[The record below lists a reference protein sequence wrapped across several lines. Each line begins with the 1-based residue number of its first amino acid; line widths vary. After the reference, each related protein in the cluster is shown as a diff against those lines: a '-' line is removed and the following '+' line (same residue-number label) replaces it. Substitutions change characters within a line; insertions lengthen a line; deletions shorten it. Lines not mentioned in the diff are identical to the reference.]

1 MRPWLQRVFLT
12 HTCSHRVCISFMK
25 NILWTSQ
32 KTTLEAIE
40 KGRWIRKDVSG
51 SIGNVTVNAPNGLVG
66 KELLRAKSSCA
77 FKRNILL
84 QGTLA
89 FAEEH
94 VCFLQVNRSTKASS
108 FIVPFV
114 LAADIGEATVPLML
128 SDYRCDILGLL
139 QIYKIVQIS
148 TVTLPHREMHPVLRR

>member
-1 MRPWLQRVFLT
+1 M
-12 HTCSHRVCISFMK
+12 
-25 NILWTSQ
+25 
-32 KTTLEAIE
+32 
-40 KGRWIRKDVSG
+40 
-51 SIGNVTVNAPNGLVG
+51 NAPNGFVG

-94 VCFLQVNRSTKASS
+94 VCFLQVNCSTKASS

-114 LAADIGEATVPLML
+114 LAADIRDATVPLML
-128 SDYRCDILGLL
+128 SDYRCDIQGLL

-148 TVTLPHREMHPVLRR
+148 TVTLHTEKCTQY